1 MQVPR
6 RRAETQRENVPEDA
20 YVTPAA
26 IKAME
31 EELRHL
37 EKIARPQL
45 AEEVS
50 RTGQMGDLSENAGY
64 QIAKQRLRGV
74 NTRILLLQE
83 RLKRAIPIQQSVGGA
98 SHVRIGTTVTLRTGE
113 REITYAIVGSLETN
127 PAQGAISHTS
137 PLGKALIG
145 HAVGDVVTIQTPRGV
160 SEYRIVKIL

>member
-31 EELRHL
+31 EELQHL
-37 EKIARPQL
+37 EKVARPQL

-74 NTRILLLQE
+74 NTRILILQE

-98 SHVRIGTTVTLRTGE
+98 SYVRIGTTVTLRTGE

-145 HAVGDVVTIQTPRGV
+145 HAVGDAVTIQTPRGV
-160 SEYRIVKIL
+160 SEYLIVKIV